1 MLKLEN
7 VKPGDKFQLMGMN
20 EKEEFVFLHNLKIVT
35 MKPEEFLTKICF
47 EKTIAVFMMQNHCAP
62 SVFTVLMVQQN
73 MHILV
78 KDVAFVTPID
88 N

>member
-47 EKTIAVFMMQNHCAP
+47 EKTIAVFMIQNHCAP
-62 SVFTVLMVQQN
+62 SVFTQQN

-78 KDVAFVTPID
+78 KDVAFVTPFG